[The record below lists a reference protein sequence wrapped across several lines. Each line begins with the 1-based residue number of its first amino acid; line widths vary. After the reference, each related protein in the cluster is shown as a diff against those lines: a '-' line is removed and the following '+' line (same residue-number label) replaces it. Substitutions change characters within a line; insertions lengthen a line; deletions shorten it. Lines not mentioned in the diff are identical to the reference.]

1 MKSDPSTPPDAPT
14 PRPSPIRWARVAT
27 GIPQGGEVDQRFF
40 TKREMAGLLKV
51 SLRTIT
57 EMMNRGDLAYLKI
70 GGRLVRFRLE
80 DVERRLN
87 ETALVCHGAAPGE
100 GA

>member
-1 MKSDPSTPPDAPT
+1 MKPNPSTPPG
-14 PRPSPIRWARVAT
+14 PSPSRWATVAP
-27 GIPQGGEVDQRFF
+27 GPPQGGEGGHRFY

-57 EMMNRGDLAYLKI
+57 EMMKRGDLAYLKI

-87 ETALVCHGAAPGE
+87 ETALVRHGAAPGE